1 MAHINHLLIIC
12 LFCLC
17 VVGCRSKAPASDLAY
32 VMISTDAGPIPPESR
47 WHETITLS
55 RDGMALER
63 KGFTDEST
71 VNAGRW
77 ELMIEPKVMD
87 PLFDQL
93 QQYDC
98 RRFKRI
104 EPADAPDGGQ
114 TVTYTLAYKAGKPC
128 ELVFDP
134 GVAYTESE
142 PLLNTVKDF
151 LQVHPFP
158 PEAAVRY

>member
-1 MAHINHLLIIC
+1 MAHINHLMIIC

-32 VMISTDAGPIPPESR
+32 IMISTDAGPIPPELR

-77 ELMIEPKVMD
+77 ELEVDTEDIGMLLDRLER
-87 PLFDQL
+87 
-93 QQYDC
+93 YNC
-98 RRFKRI
+98 RRFKRV

-114 TVTYTLAYKAGKPC
+114 TITYTLIYKAGKPC

-134 GVAYTESE
+134 GVTYTESE

-151 LQVHPFP
+151 LQAHPFP